1 MKKVVVNMKKVV
13 SIVGSPAITS
23 RTSILTRYVE
33 KALRGAGVDVET
45 IYVRDLPPE
54 DLLHVNFQSEPLKRT
69 HSMVAA
75 ADGVIVASPVYK
87 ASYTG
92 ILKTYLDLLPQDGLR
107 NKAVL
112 PLMSGGTFGHLLA
125 IDYGMKPVLNSLG
138 ARHILGG
145 VYALDTQL
153 EWQDKD
159 AGTFRIAEEIKLRLD
174 KATKDLMTAMKG

>member
-1 MKKVVVNMKKVV
+1 
-13 SIVGSPAITS
+13 
-23 RTSILTRYVE
+23 
-33 KALRGAGVDVET
+33 
-45 IYVRDLPPE
+45 
-54 DLLHVNFQSEPLKRT
+54 
-69 HSMVAA
+69 MVAA